1 MATSTSPVEPAAP
14 GAPGAPPSAEP
25 DAGARRRRIA
35 IAVVTLLVLA
45 LVAVG
50 VLGLVAYQRAQAQ
63 AQAELDQAVAALEP
77 VATELSEWVSASEEA
92 LASAGTATEET
103 RTGMAEAIESARALD
118 TTPPEDGSRAERTAA
133 VERIHEQAL
142 AEIEAITGA
151 STALAVSVYESQPE
165 LDVAFYHDR
174 RGALEPALA
183 AGEQAWAAGTGDAAD
198 REALR
203 SALDA
208 AVAVRDTPVEMTD
221 QYLLADLAMQLDTA
235 RADVEAATAAVAG

>member
-1 MATSTSPVEPAAP
+1 MATSTSPAAP
-14 GAPGAPPSAEP
+14 AVPPSADP
-25 DAGARRRRIA
+25 GAGSRRRRTA

-50 VLGLVAYQRAQAQ
+50 VVALVAHQRAQAQ
-63 AQAELDQAVAALEP
+63 AQAELDEAVAALEP
-77 VATELSEWVSASEEA
+77 VATELAEWIASSEQA

-103 RTGMAEAIESARALD
+103 RSGMAEAIEAARALD
-118 TTPPEDGSRAERTAA
+118 TTPPEDGSPAERTAA
-133 VERIHEQAL
+133 VERIHERAL
-142 AEIEAITGA
+142 AEIAAITEA

-165 LDVAFYHDR
+165 LDVAYYQDR

-198 REALR
+198 RDALR
-203 SALDA
+203 SALDD

-221 QYLLADLAMQLDTA
+221 QYLLADLAMQLDAA
-235 RADVEAATAAVAG
+235 RADVEAATAAVTG